1 MRFILKK
8 TGVLIVTLLLI
19 SLLAYLAFQIVPGD
33 PTTVILGLDYTPER
47 AAALREELGL
57 DRNVLVRYM
66 DWLVS
71 ALRGD
76 WGMSYSYG
84 IPVQEVLEGKVAV
97 TAALSLMAWV
107 ISIGVSIP
115 MGIVLARYQ
124 SGKLDRFFVGMNQ
137 VFMSIPAF
145 FIGILFT
152 YVFGL
157 LLKWF
162 LPGYFIPFG
171 EDFWA
176 AMGYL
181 LFPAVAIALPR
192 VAMTVR
198 MLRSTIIFQMNSDYV
213 RTAISRGNDRSNV
226 LWRHVLRNAMAPV
239 VAFLAQTMAEVVAGS
254 IVVEQVFGVPGL
266 GRLLLGGISGRDW
279 PVVQSIIVILAFWV
293 VLAGTLGDLV
303 SQRIDPRLRL
313 GGDGE

>member
-8 TGVLIVTLLLI
+8 TGVLIITLLLI

-181 LFPAVAIALPR
+181 LFPAVAIAIPKA
-192 VAMTVR
+192 AMITKL
-198 MLRSTIIFQMNSDYV
+198 LRSSVIHQMDLDYV
-213 RTAISRGNDRSNV
+213 RTAYSRGNSRWAV
-226 LWRHVLRNAMAPV
+226 IKGHVLRNAILPV
-239 VAFLAQTMAEVVAGS
+239 ITFAAMTLADIVAGS
-254 IVVEQVFGVPGL
+254 IIVEQVFALPGL
-266 GRLLLGGISGRDW
+266 GRLLVTSIGNRDF
-279 PVVQSIIVILAFWV
+279 PVVQCIVVIISFVVVFMNYLADIV
-293 VLAGTLGDLV
+293 T
-303 SQRIDPRLRL
+303 QYIDPRVRL
-313 GGDGE
+313 S